1 MVYIKSTNIK
11 MYPSGYRGLLN
22 NGIKKSYNPE
32 SKLNVESNVIRS
44 LKTLLTYGSGDF
56 VITEKYNWNK
66 VKENSWDSSQGKD
79 KAEYNYSNFEF
90 ICGGYYFKII
100 NSYEAFKDLL
110 SQSNVTQSNVTAL
123 YAAISFADMNV
134 RIPESKSESTGIDST
149 NIYIT
154 DPHLKNQEPGESVGK
169 LLTPSNLNDDASNII
184 DLSSLDQN
192 ILEEDCFTGVSLST
206 DNNDAKLHYFKILE
220 KDSTGNF
227 VVPQEAKLITDT
239 KHIWGSTSDNKNK
252 SLYDEYETGKIKS
265 HNNSALE
272 IEGATS
278 VNITT
283 PLEDKKSVNITTPK
297 VEIRGSDNTITKV
310 EGNTITTKN
319 ITSSTGMSVSSTG
332 NSTIIDIQAPQVDIH
347 SDDSGLKLNLTGS
360 KLSLNKQTGG
370 SKYISFTEDTGLKIE
385 NNSSSSTES
394 VTVNPN
400 EISVGTDSTTK
411 TTITKDTVNVQ
422 NLVIAGQKAASG
434 SWSLSI
440 DSTGR
445 VTKKNLTVNA
455 SEVSTLASTELQF
468 VNSVTQNS
476 EGKILVSKANI
487 TKIGETS
494 TALQGIAKV
503 NSVGGTVAD
512 AHARWIKSTQDS
524 TGGKL
529 YISGVNTLFEQMV
542 VNKEYSLVAQGGY
555 DQDNWFETAYSS
567 DLITINS
574 KGRVSA
580 SSFYATSDARLKEN
594 IKPLDY
600 NKSILD
606 LPVYTYDYINGSK
619 NNIGCLAQDLQKLY
633 PQLIGE
639 NSNGYLTVDNSK
651 VVYLL
656 LEEVKKLKK
665 ELDRI
670 KTKLK

>member
-1 MVYIKSTNIK
+1 MAYIKSTNIK

-32 SKLNVESNVIRS
+32 SKLNVESNVTRS
-44 LKTLLTYGSGDF
+44 LKTLLTYGKGDF
-56 VITEKYNWNK
+56 VITENYNWNE
-66 VKENSWDSSQGKD
+66 VKENSWDSNQGKD
-79 KAEYNYSNFEF
+79 KAEYNYFNFEF
-90 ICGGYYFKII
+90 ICAGYYFKII
-100 NSYEAFKDLL
+100 DSYGSFKDLL
-110 SQSNVTQSNVTAL
+110 SQANVTTL

-134 RIPESKSESTGIDST
+134 RIPESKSESTGIDLN

-154 DPHLKNQEPGESVGK
+154 DPHLKNQKPGESSGEQ
-169 LLTPSNLNDDASNII
+169 LTPSNLNDDASNII
-184 DLSSLDQN
+184 DFSSLDQN

-206 DNNDAKLHYFKILE
+206 NTNDAKLHYFKILE

-239 KHIWGSTSDNKNK
+239 KHIWGSTSNDKSK

-265 HNNSALE
+265 HANSTLD

-278 VNITT
+278 LNITT
-283 PLEDKKSVNITTPK
+283 PLEDEKSVNIITPK
-297 VEIRGSDNTITKV
+297 VEIKGSDNTVTKV
-310 EGNTITTKN
+310 EGNKITTKT
-319 ITSSTGMSVSSTG
+319 ITSDTGMNISSTG
-332 NSTIIDIQAPQVDIH
+332 NSTVIDIQAPQVDIH
-347 SDDSGLKLNLTGS
+347 SDDSGLKLNLTES

-370 SKYISFTEDTGLKIE
+370 SKFISFTDDGGLKIE

-400 EISVGTDSTTK
+400 EISVGTDSNTK
-411 TTITKDTVNVQ
+411 TTITKDNIKVQ
-422 NLVIAGQKAASG
+422 NLVIAGQKVASG

-440 DSTGR
+440 DSTGN

-455 SEVSTLASTELQF
+455 SEVSTLPSTELQF
-468 VNSVTQNS
+468 VNSITQNS
-476 EGKILVSKANI
+476 EGKISVSKANI

-503 NSVGGTVAD
+503 NSVGGTVVD
-512 AHARWIKSTQDS
+512 AHARWIKSTEDS

-542 VNKEYSLVAQGGY
+542 VNKEYSLVAEGGY

>member
-1 MVYIKSTNIK
+1 MAYIKSTNIK

-44 LKTLLTYGSGDF
+44 LKTLLTYGKGDF
-56 VITEKYNWNK
+56 VITENYNWNE
-66 VKENSWDSSQGKD
+66 VKGNSYDSSEGKD
-79 KAEYNYSNFEF
+79 KAEYNYFNFEF

-100 NSYEAFKDLL
+100 DSYEAFKDLL
-110 SQSNVTQSNVTAL
+110 SKQKVSSL
-123 YAAISFADMNV
+123 YVAISFADMNV
-134 RIPESKSESTGIDST
+134 RIPESTSDRTGTDLS

-154 DPHLKNQEPGESVGK
+154 EPHLKNQKSGESAGEQ
-169 LLTPSNLNDDASNII
+169 LTASNLNDDASNII

-206 DNNDAKLHYFKILE
+206 DIDDKTTADKKLHYFKILE
-220 KDSTGNF
+220 TDSTGNF

-239 KHIWGSTSDNKNK
+239 KHVWGSTSDNKSK

-265 HNNSALE
+265 HVNSTLE

-278 VNITT
+278 VNIST
-283 PLEDKKSVNITTPK
+283 PLEGEKSVNITTPK
-297 VEIRGSDNTITKV
+297 VEIEGSDSTITKV
-310 EGNTITTKN
+310 EGNKITTKN
-319 ITSSTGMSVSSTG
+319 ITSDTGISISSTG

-360 KLSLNKQTGG
+360 KLSLNKQTGA
-370 SKYISFTEDTGLKIE
+370 SKYINFSDDTGLKIE
-385 NNSSSSTES
+385 NNSNSSTES

-400 EISVGTDSTTK
+400 EISVGTDSNTK
-411 TTITKDTVNVQ
+411 TTITKDNIKVQ
-422 NLVIAGQKAASG
+422 NLVIAGQKADSG

-440 DSTGR
+440 DSTGK
-445 VTKKNLTVNA
+445 VTKKNLTVN
-455 SEVSTLASTELQF
+455 SSQVTTLASTKLQF
-468 VNSVTQNS
+468 VNSITQDS
-476 EGKILVSKANI
+476 EGKISVEKANI

-494 TALQGIAKV
+494 TALQGIARV
-503 NSVGGTVAD
+503 NSVGGTVVD
-512 AHARWIKSTQDS
+512 AHARWIKSTEDS

-529 YISGVNTLFEQMV
+529 YISGVNTLFDQMV
-542 VNKEYSLVAQGGY
+542 VNKEYSLVAEGGY
-555 DQDNWFETAYSS
+555 NQDNWFETAYSS

>member
-1 MVYIKSTNIK
+1 MAYIKSTNIK

-32 SKLNVESNVIRS
+32 SKLNVESNVTRS
-44 LKTLLTYGSGDF
+44 LKTLLTYGKGDF
-56 VITEKYNWNK
+56 VITENYNWNE
-66 VKENSWDSSQGKD
+66 VKENSWDPNQGKD
-79 KAEYNYSNFEF
+79 KTEYNYFNFEF

-100 NSYEAFKDLL
+100 DSYDAFKDLL
-110 SQSNVTQSNVTAL
+110 QSNPNAL

-134 RIPESKSESTGIDST
+134 RIPESKSESTGIDLN

-154 DPHLKNQEPGESVGK
+154 DPHLKNQEPGESAGEQ
-169 LLTPSNLNDDASNII
+169 LTPSNLNDDASNII
-184 DLSSLDQN
+184 DFSSLDQN
-192 ILEEDCFTGVSLST
+192 ISEEDYFTGVSLST
-206 DNNDAKLHYFKILE
+206 TTGDTKLHYFKILE

-239 KHIWGSTSDNKNK
+239 KHIWGSTTDDKNK

-265 HNNSALE
+265 HANSTLD
-272 IEGATS
+272 IEGDTS
-278 VNITT
+278 VNIST
-283 PLEDKKSVNITTPK
+283 PLEADKSVNITTPK
-297 VEIRGSDNTITKV
+297 VEIKGSDNTVTKV
-310 EGNTITTKN
+310 EGNNITTKT
-319 ITSSTGMSVSSTG
+319 ITSDTGMNISSTG
-332 NSTIIDIQAPQVDIH
+332 NSTVIDIQAPQVDIH

-360 KLSLNKQTGG
+360 KLSLNKQTGA
-370 SKYISFTEDTGLKIE
+370 SKYINFSDDTGLKIE
-385 NNSSSSTES
+385 NNSNSSTES

-400 EISVGTDSTTK
+400 EISVGTDSNTK
-411 TTITKDTVNVQ
+411 TTITKDNIRVQ

-440 DSTGR
+440 DSTGKI
-445 VTKKNLTVNA
+445 TKKNLTVSA
-455 SEVSTLASTELQF
+455 SQVTTLASTKLQF
-468 VNSVTQNS
+468 VNSITQNS
-476 EGKILVSKANI
+476 EGKISVEKANI

-503 NSVGGTVAD
+503 NSVGGTVVD
-512 AHARWIKSTQDS
+512 AHGRWIKSTEDS

-542 VNKEYSLVAQGGY
+542 VNKEYSLVAEGGH

>member
-1 MVYIKSTNIK
+1 MAYIKSTNIK

-32 SKLNVESNVIRS
+32 SKLNVESNVTRS
-44 LKTLLTYGSGDF
+44 LKTLLTYGKGDF
-56 VITEKYNWNK
+56 VITENYNWNE
-66 VKENSWDSSQGKD
+66 VKENSWDSNQGKD
-79 KAEYNYSNFEF
+79 KAEYNYFNFEF
-90 ICGGYYFKII
+90 ICAGYYFKII
-100 NSYEAFKDLL
+100 DSYESFKDLL
-110 SQSNVTQSNVTAL
+110 SQANVTTL

-134 RIPESKSESTGIDST
+134 RIPESKSESTGIDLN

-154 DPHLKNQEPGESVGK
+154 DPHLKNQKPGESSGEQ
-169 LLTPSNLNDDASNII
+169 LTPSNLNDDASNII
-184 DLSSLDQN
+184 DFSSLDQN
-192 ILEEDCFTGVSLST
+192 ILKEDCFTGVSLNTST
-206 DNNDAKLHYFKILE
+206 DDTKLHYFKILE

-239 KHIWGSTSDNKNK
+239 KHIWGSTSNDKSK

-265 HNNSALE
+265 HANSTLD

-278 VNITT
+278 LNITT
-283 PLEDKKSVNITTPK
+283 PLEDEKSVNIITPK
-297 VEIRGSDNTITKV
+297 VEIKGSDNTVTKV
-310 EGNTITTKN
+310 EGNKITTKT
-319 ITSSTGMSVSSTG
+319 ITSDTGMSISSTG
-332 NSTIIDIQAPQVDIH
+332 NSTVIDIQAPQVNIH
-347 SDDSGLKLNLTGS
+347 SDDSGLKLNLTES
-360 KLSLNKQTGG
+360 KLSLNKQAGG
-370 SKYISFTEDTGLKIE
+370 SKYISFADDSGLKIE

-400 EISVGTDSTTK
+400 EISVGTDSNTK
-411 TTITKDTVNVQ
+411 TTITKDNINVQ
-422 NLVIAGQKAASG
+422 NLVIAGEKADSG
-434 SWSLSI
+434 FWSLSVGE
-440 DSTGR
+440 SGSVHR
-445 VTKKNLTVNA
+445 KNLTVRD
-455 SEVSTLASTELQF
+455 SDSTSASTTKLQF
-468 VNSVTQNS
+468 VNSVTQDS
-476 EGKILVSKANI
+476 EGEISVSKANI

-503 NSVGGTVAD
+503 NSVGGTVVD
-512 AHARWIKSTQDS
+512 AHARWIKSTEDS

-542 VNKEYSLVAQGGY
+542 VNKEYSLVAEGGY

-580 SSFYATSDARLKEN
+580 SSFYATSAARLKEN
-594 IKPLDY
+594 IKPLEY